1 MTPQTRND
9 QAMLRGP
16 RSVPAITRL
25 GGGAIST
32 IGENQPYR
40 AIGNDAIVYQLRQP
54 AGKVIALRAWLS
66 ETIPAETLERYR
78 ALTKPETLRHL
89 QAVANS
95 PIINN
100 LKLFSDGLLLEGE
113 DLHSQPRPLVTM
125 DWIMGPTILAAVDRA
140 CKANDTGYLTA
151 LAGSWRRAV
160 LAAAEGGFVH
170 GDLTPDNAI
179 LRPKEGV
186 AFVDYDTA
194 YWPGAPTAP
203 DLKPSPAYAHAHH
216 HVVAPEDGD
225 NFSAYLIYVS
235 LRVLATWTALRAE
248 HGQPAT
254 VKGAALLFQP
264 RDLANPD
271 GSPLFGKLRVID
283 DPVIRGLVGMLR
295 EFCLGDIGDMPGIVE
310 SLELANRL
318 AEKQE
323 QELPVLP
330 RNRRMGSILSSAAS
344 MVRNTATRGTDRL
357 RPPQPAQPIF
367 EPERT
372 AWEGQATLFQ
382 PDRLALLGKAIHR
395 GDLTQAEAE
404 WVRVKAEPGA
414 GALSPALE
422 QLRQRVDGRVEP
434 TDIGR
439 QMRYSELS
447 RAEVRRRLA
456 NALDV
461 DDRNALRDLALAGD
475 LDDMVELSEEAT
487 HRIVA
492 TLAISHLEHAI
503 EIDDDILI
511 MQAWDQSLFADG
523 AVISETQR
531 LRVDLAIERRAW
543 LGQVRVALRKRDVD
557 HIDDLMQM
565 MPTTADSR
573 LTDRERLRIQR
584 MRDQRQ
590 AIADLRRAVFREQ
603 DGEVVQALHT
613 VERLGAP
620 IPEDMPWQEITSVVN
635 RYALLAAIRKVVGNP
650 PLDLVRLAT
659 LLPQLK

>member
-1 MTPQTRND
+1 
-9 QAMLRGP
+9 
-16 RSVPAITRL
+16 
-25 GGGAIST
+25 
-32 IGENQPYR
+32 
-40 AIGNDAIVYQLRQP
+40 
-54 AGKVIALRAWLS
+54 
-66 ETIPAETLERYR
+66 
-78 ALTKPETLRHL
+78 
-89 QAVANS
+89 
-95 PIINN
+95 
-100 LKLFSDGLLLEGE
+100 
-113 DLHSQPRPLVTM
+113 
-125 DWIMGPTILAAVDRA
+125 
-140 CKANDTGYLTA
+140 
-151 LAGSWRRAV
+151 
-160 LAAAEGGFVH
+160 
-170 GDLTPDNAI
+170 
-179 LRPKEGV
+179 
-186 AFVDYDTA
+186 
-194 YWPGAPTAP
+194 
-203 DLKPSPAYAHAHH
+203 
-216 HVVAPEDGD
+216 
-225 NFSAYLIYVS
+225 
-235 LRVLATWTALRAE
+235 
-248 HGQPAT
+248 
-254 VKGAALLFQP
+254 
-264 RDLANPD
+264 
-271 GSPLFGKLRVID
+271 
-283 DPVIRGLVGMLR
+283 
-295 EFCLGDIGDMPGIVE
+295 
-310 SLELANRL
+310 
-318 AEKQE
+318 
-323 QELPVLP
+323 
-330 RNRRMGSILSSAAS
+330 
-344 MVRNTATRGTDRL
+344 L

-422 QLRQRVDGRVEP
+422 QLRQRVEGRVEP

-447 RAEVRRRLA
+447 RADVRRRLA

-492 TLAISHLEHAI
+492 TLAISHLEHAL

-635 RYALLAAIRKVVGNP
+635 RYALLAAIRKVVENP

-659 LLPQLK
+659 LLPQLKDANGGVYPNLGPAIDFDHLDLMVKRAAQITRLRESIRKGNDRSIVTTAFPDLYDVIPALDRSEQATIERAVAAVNRALRRSGQVGNKTERSSETELTTISGAAASNSE